1 MSQVRRL
8 DSETDFAEALE
19 NGKSIRVFKD
29 DQMIEA
35 RAVIVRYDDRFIV
48 TQSSVSDIAYHEREA
63 CEFYEIRNR

>member
-8 DSETDFAEALE
+8 DSEADFAEALE

-35 RAVIVRYDDRFIV
+35 RAVIVRYDDRLIV
-48 TQSSVSDIAYHEREA
+48 TQSSVSDIAYHERDA